1 MRDWRWLE
9 GLQQQPVIA
18 VMRSPSVAVGER
30 MAAAAIAGGLSY
42 LEVTWTSDR
51 PGVLIER
58 LRRLFPEVQIGA
70 GTVMTGEAVTE
81 AIAAGAQFLFSPHL
95 DESLL
100 EMAIAAEVP
109 MIPGAL
115 TPTEIVQ
122 AWQAGATAV
131 KVFPIAAM
139 GGGQYLR
146 SLQVPLAGIPL
157 IPTGGVTQESAPA
170 FFEAGAVAVGVSTG
184 LFAPSD
190 LAAENWQAIEA
201 RSRAWREIY
210 PLSTPARRLTLYSK
224 NWSE

>member
-1 MRDWRWLE
+1 
-9 GLQQQPVIA
+9 
-18 VMRSPSVAVGER
+18 MRSPSLVVGER

-70 GTVMTGEAVTE
+70 GTLMTREAMAE

-95 DESLL
+95 DVSLL
-100 EMAIAAEVP
+100 EMAIAAGVP

-115 TPTEIVQ
+115 TPTEIIE

-131 KVFPIAAM
+131 KVFPISAV
-139 GGGQYLR
+139 GGVQYLR
-146 SLQVPLAGIPL
+146 SLQVPLGGIPL
-157 IPTGGVTQESAPA
+157 IPTGGVTQETAPV

-190 LAAENWQAIEA
+190 MAGENWSSVEA
-201 RSRAWREIY
+201 RSLAWRGIY
-210 PLSTPARRLTLYSK
+210 PL
-224 NWSE
+224 

>member
-9 GLQQQPVIA
+9 GLQQKPVIA
-18 VMRSPSVAVGER
+18 VLRSPSLVVGER

-58 LRRLFPEVQIGA
+58 LRRSFPEVQIGA
-70 GTVMTGEAVTE
+70 GTLMTGEAVAE

-95 DESLL
+95 DVNLL
-100 EMAIAAEVP
+100 QVAMAAGVP

-115 TPTEIVQ
+115 TPTEIIR

-131 KVFPIAAM
+131 KVFPIAAV
-139 GGGQYLR
+139 GGLQYLR

-170 FFEAGAVAVGVSTG
+170 LLQAGAVAVGVSTG

-190 LAAENWQAIEA
+190 IAAENWSGVEA
-201 RSRAWREIY
+201 RSRDWRRIY
-210 PLSTPARRLTLYSK
+210 PLS
-224 NWSE
+224 

>member
-9 GLQQQPVIA
+9 GLQQKPVIA
-18 VMRSPSVAVGER
+18 VMRAPSLMVGER

-51 PGVLIER
+51 PGVLVER
-58 LRRLFPEVQIGA
+58 LRRSFPHAQIGA
-70 GTVMTGEAVTE
+70 GTVMTRAAVAE

-95 DESLL
+95 DVSLL
-100 EMAIAAEVP
+100 EMAIAAGVP

-115 TPTEIVQ
+115 TPTEIIQ

-131 KVFPIAAM
+131 KVFPISAV
-139 GGGQYLR
+139 GGVQYLR
-146 SLQVPLAGIPL
+146 SLQVPLGGIPL
-157 IPTGGVTQESAPA
+157 IPTGGVTQETAPA

-190 LAAENWQAIEA
+190 IARENWSSVEA
-201 RSRAWREIY
+201 RSRVWREMY
-210 PLSTPARRLTLYSK
+210 P
-224 NWSE
+224 